1 MSSAFAKQKL
11 KAARDALGKKKYD
24 DAKNAA
30 SQVLEYEP
38 DNYNAH
44 VFLGL
49 ACLELGEHDNSEKA
63 YRTAIDLNPSQLLA
77 WQGLS
82 KFYEKTGAS
91 DKYLDTLTKL
101 ADLHAKAGDATKC
114 AEALQKFLDIRRAN
128 GSRQQ
133 LVDALGLFL
142 PGSPYYDAIA
152 TLEPPD
158 FTNPE
163 SSATFFTQSAVH
175 NSLPILEE
183 MVALL
188 EQDEAEQLKREVE
201 KRRTRLGAAGP
212 EQLRREVG
220 REIWGTS
227 KLPTLYNE
235 IINHPKTSDELR
247 RETESKVLFY
257 KRQYLFALPAGKEKD
272 EIRGQVEEM
281 ANGVVVLQVPD
292 ELAWTTYLELKD
304 CATVE
309 EYEYD
314 TLRQYL
320 RLFPTLPLGSM
331 IKGYLSYFGI
341 PLEEEEEDDEDVKK
355 APIPG
360 GDEDPFDLVM
370 DAFASLSDSTI
381 ACRLIAD
388 IYLHEEDWAQASK
401 TSSSGLELVS
411 RVETNYGKKAARTRM
426 GFNVVLATSL
436 VHLFPPKH
444 HARALPILDDVL
456 SQDPLNVPALMGRAY
471 VLEAAQ
477 NWNEAAECLNKVVSI
492 LPDDLDDGLRAKEE
506 LAWCRSQQG
515 DLAGAVEALSEVKE
529 TLNGLEGRELDQ
541 ARCLWRIGKCYWD
554 MGGDDRE
561 KCYPN
566 FIQALKKNPSYA
578 PAFTSLGIYYS
589 ECASPPDPT
598 RASKCFQ
605 KAFELDAREAE
616 AGRRLAEAF
625 ADEGEWDLVEV
636 VARRTIEGEGGLDAG
651 VGASGAAAKRFLPT
665 NAWAWKAIGV
675 VDLVHRNYP
684 SAIQSF
690 QIALRAHPDDAQL
703 WVRLGEA
710 YGKAG
715 RHAAAIK
722 ALEHA
727 QELAPDDW
735 VCKHLIAD
743 LRRQTGHFAEAVA
756 VFEGILESQPGEVG
770 VVAALAQTYLDLGRS
785 EAAGG
790 FTARSEESLAQA
802 AINAMKVIRE
812 HPGFRAVAWK
822 VVGDAAFALSERE
835 AFDDPHIVL
844 SVLNDILMLLE
855 DTKHERLEG
864 IVQPPYISGRT
875 NVTNVDA
882 ATIAVLAYDLRVDL
896 NVTEKVARASAWFDL
911 GTALRSWLTKLPSSS
926 SVGARAEKLALSCM
940 TSGLRED
947 PANETYWMYLGDAH
961 FTSQPKTAQHCYI
974 RALDIDNKVSVLWTR
989 LGLLYLHHDDVQLA
1003 NEALYRAQVL
1013 DPDYTLAWIGQAMVA
1028 IANDHEKDATTLL
1041 EHAVGLSATIVRCF
1055 SLSLFIIRTY
1065 ATLRA
1070 KASGTTNPDLVLPVF
1085 DVLERYLQ
1093 KRPNDP
1099 TGLHLS
1105 ALVHEALGHAERGA
1119 DLAGRAVDLLEA
1131 LYEETEDS
1139 GIERQY
1145 TIATSNRAR
1154 MQLALGAPAEAV
1166 AGWETVSGLLEG
1178 GEGPEVT
1185 TLRVQAG
1192 FGIGLARMQLGELEG
1207 ALEAFQGAL
1216 EEAGEDLALRGHV
1229 AVLLAQ
1235 ALWSL
1240 GTEEGRESAKAQLL
1254 DWCVPSTIELVVF
1267 LIIAFAVYLLILR
1280 T

>member
-11 KAARDALGKKKYD
+11 KAARDALGKKKFD

-49 ACLELGEHDNSEKA
+49 ACLELGEHDASEKA

-82 KFYEKTGAS
+82 KFYEKITAS
-91 DKYLDTLTKL
+91 DKYLDTLTTL
-101 ADLHAKAGDATKC
+101 ADLHAKANDAPKC
-114 AEALQKFLDIRRAN
+114 AEALQKVLDIRRAS

-142 PGSPYYDAIA
+142 PDSPYYDAISA
-152 TLEPPD
+152 LPPPD
-158 FTNPE
+158 ATNPE
-163 SSATFFTQSAVH
+163 SSTTFYTQSAVH

-183 MVALL
+183 MAALL
-188 EQDEAEQLKREVE
+188 EQDEADYLRREVE

-212 EQLRREVG
+212 EELKKEVG
-220 REIWGTS
+220 REIWSTS

-235 IINHPKTSDELR
+235 IVNHPKTSDELR
-247 RETESKVLFY
+247 RETEAKLLSY
-257 KRQYLFALPAGKEKD
+257 KRQYLFALPAGKDKD
-272 EIRGQVEEM
+272 AVRAEVEEM
-281 ANGVVVLQVPD
+281 ANGAVVLKIPD
-292 ELAWTTYLELKD
+292 ETAWSVYLELKD

-309 EYEYD
+309 ECGYD
-314 TLRQYL
+314 ILRQFA
-320 RLFPTLPLGSM
+320 RLFPDLPLGSM
-331 IKGYLSYFGI
+331 IKGYMLYFGI
-341 PLEEEEEDDEDVKK
+341 PLDDEESDDEDVEKPSTP
-355 APIPG
+355 AE
-360 GDEDPFDLVM
+360 EDAFDIIM
-370 DAFASLSDSTI
+370 DAFAELPHSMI
-381 ACRLIAD
+381 ACRLMTD
-388 IYLHEEDWAQASK
+388 VYLHDEDWSQGSK
-401 TSSSGLELVS
+401 IFSSGLELTK
-411 RVETNYGKKAARTRM
+411 RVETNYGKQLPRTRM
-426 GFNVVLATSL
+426 GFNVALATSL

-456 SQDPLNVPALMGRAY
+456 SQDPLNIPALMGRAY
-471 VLEAAQ
+471 IMEAAQ
-477 NWNEAAECLNKVVSI
+477 KWGEAAECLQQVVTL
-492 LPDDLDDGLRAKEE
+492 LPEDVENGLRAKEE
-506 LAWCRSQQG
+506 LAWCQSQQG
-515 DLAGAVEALSEVKE
+515 DLQGAVAALTAVKE
-529 TLNGLEGRELDQ
+529 TLSEVEGRELDQ

-554 MGGDDRE
+554 MGGEERE
-561 KCYPN
+561 KSYPY
-566 FIQALKKNPSYA
+566 FIQVLKKHPTYA

-589 ECASPPDPT
+589 ECATPPDPT

-625 ADEGEWDLVEV
+625 ADEREWDLVEV

-651 VGASGAAAKRFLPT
+651 GGSSGAAAKRFLPT
-665 NAWAWKAIGV
+665 NAWAWTAVGV
-675 VDLVHRNYP
+675 VELVHHNYS

-690 QIALRAHPDDAQL
+690 QIALRAHPEDAQL

-727 QELAPDDW
+727 QALAPEDW
-735 VCKHLIAD
+735 VGKYLMAD
-743 LRRQTGHFAEAVA
+743 LQRQTGHFAEAVA
-756 VFEGILESQPGEVG
+756 VFESILQGRPSEVG
-770 VVAALAQTYLDLGRS
+770 VLTALAQTYLDLGRA
-785 EAAGG
+785 EIADG
-790 FTARSEESLAQA
+790 FTARAEESLAQA
-802 AINAMKVIRE
+802 AITAMTVVRA

-822 VVGDAAFALSERE
+822 VIGDAAFALSERD
-835 AFDDPHIVL
+835 AFDDAHVVL
-844 SVLNDILMLLE
+844 SVLTDIHVLLQ

-864 IVQPPYISGRT
+864 IIQPPYLASGES
-875 NVTNVDA
+875 VTNLDA
-882 ATIAVLAYDLRVDL
+882 ATIAVLAYDLRVNL
-896 NVTEKVARASAWFDL
+896 NVAEKVARASAWFDL

-926 SVGARAEKLALSCM
+926 TTGAMTEKLALSCM

-947 PANETYWMYLGDAH
+947 PSNELYWMYLGDAH
-961 FTSQPKTAQHCYI
+961 FATQPKTAQHCYI
-974 RALDIDNKVSVLWTR
+974 RALDIDNKNVSIWTR

-1013 DPDYTLAWIGQAMVA
+1013 DPDYTLAWVGQAMVA
-1028 IANDHEKDATTLL
+1028 IANDHQRDATTLL
-1041 EHAVGLSATIVRCF
+1041 EHAIGLS
-1055 SLSLFIIRTY
+1055 SKIRTY
-1065 ATLRA
+1065 AALRTRA
-1070 KASGTTNPDLVLPVF
+1070 GDVNDVDLVLPVF

-1099 TGLHLS
+1099 TGLHLA

-1119 DLAGRAVDLLEA
+1119 ALAGRAVDLLEA
-1131 LYEETEDS
+1131 LYEETEDLTV
-1139 GIERQY
+1139 ERQY

-1154 MQLALGAPAEAV
+1154 MQLALGDAADAA
-1166 AGWETVSGLLEG
+1166 AGWETVNGLLEEG
-1178 GEGPEVT
+1178 DGPEVV

-1192 FGIGLARMQLGELEG
+1192 FGIGLARMQLGELDT
-1207 ALEAFQGAL
+1207 ALEAFQNAL
-1216 EEAGEDLALRGHV
+1216 DMAGDDLLLRGHV

-1240 GTEEGRESAKAQLL
+1240 GTEDGRESAKAQLL
-1254 DWCVPSTIELVVF
+1254 DW
-1267 LIIAFAVYLLILR
+1267 
-1280 T
+1280 